1 PAVSAV
7 AADSGVAGMPAVSA
21 GAPVSGV
28 AGAADSGVVLSGA
41 AVSAVAGRA
50 VSAVAALSGVAVA
63 GAGTGRP
70 HSAGQPSAA
79 AVMTAA
85 PAPWAVTTPFST
97 VATAGS
103 LVCQVTAASC
113 AGAVA
118 AASVSVWPAVRLASG
133 RESWMLSTGVPTVSR
148 QTAVRLLPGSDTVI
162 SARPCASAVTLPA
175 SSTAATVSSLTV

>member
-1 PAVSAV
+1 
-7 AADSGVAGMPAVSA
+7 
-21 GAPVSGV
+21 
-28 AGAADSGVVLSGA
+28 
-41 AVSAVAGRA
+41 
-50 VSAVAALSGVAVA
+50 
-63 GAGTGRP
+63 
-70 HSAGQPSAA
+70 
-79 AVMTAA
+79 MTAA